1 MIAPNNDVG
10 KNLKMKQPDNINFIQ
25 QAIPEREVNLLDPR
39 IIYSIIVKNWY
50 WFLIAI
56 VTALFCARLYTGH
69 TMPVYR
75 STTTIL
81 IVESDNAQLAP
92 DVAILQGLG
101 LPGSMNNLQNQIS
114 ILKSRDLIGKT
125 LKELPFE
132 VDYYVKTIRNRLSL
146 YPDSPIRLISY
157 GEIPLPKD
165 VEFSVTFLG
174 NNQFNLTSE
183 SDYFVFQK
191 TASFGEVIEI
201 DNSTFSIECRNEKW
215 VESNLHSELFFIIH
229 SYTRL
234 VKSFSGR
241 LHIEPDSREGTI
253 LQISMDG
260 LNKAKDVDFLN
271 KHIERFQAISLDKK
285 NTEAQRR
292 IQFID
297 DQLVGI
303 TDSLSMTEN
312 RLQQFRSSHRV
323 MDLSAQGQALI
334 GQVTIL
340 ENERARLNLE
350 ANYYEYLSDYLT
362 KDVTGELP
370 IVPITMGISDPGLT
384 RLVDELSALQ
394 GQLSATGAGDLN
406 PLQRNL
412 EQRILTSKAALRET
426 LNGLRRA
433 NSLARSENQ
442 ESINRANSQA
452 SILPVT
458 ERQLL
463 GIERKFQLNNEL
475 YTFLLE
481 NRATQEMQKASNRA
495 DSEIIDLAD
504 ERFSSVVSP
513 NKMLIQLIALSLGI
527 SLPLLGFFLFFFL
540 SKELKYEDI
549 RAMTALPVVG
559 NIQHNSEKSN
569 TVVLDNPSS
578 TIAESFRLLRSRM
591 QFFTKDAIA
600 PVILVTSAM
609 PEDGKTFTA
618 INLASVY
625 SLLGKKTILIG
636 FDLRK
641 PMIFQD
647 FNLNNEKGISTW
659 LIGKDRFQ
667 DIIQDTSFVNLA
679 VISAGPVPP
688 NPSELTALGKTEELI
703 KLLKEK
709 YEYIIIDSSPIGIVS
724 DAFHLASLADACLLV
739 VRPDKTLKDM
749 LESTLIALN
758 ENGTKGV
765 SLVINDIRSES
776 KHYGFGE
783 KYGYTE
789 QRPKRR
795 F

>member
-1 MIAPNNDVG
+1 M
-10 KNLKMKQPDNINFIQ
+10 PD
-25 QAIPEREVNLLDPR
+25 REASLLDPR
-39 IIYSIIVKNWY
+39 IIFSIVAKNWY
-50 WFLIAI
+50 WFIVAI
-56 VTALFCARLYTGH
+56 VIALFCARIYIGH

-75 STTTIL
+75 SSATIL
-81 IVESDNAQLAP
+81 INETDNTQLSGDA
-92 DVAILQGLG
+92 AILQGLG
-101 LPGSMNNLQNQIS
+101 LPGSMNNLQNQIF
-114 ILKSRDLIGKT
+114 ILKSRDLIGRT
-125 LKELPFE
+125 LKELPFDI
-132 VDYYVKTIRNRLSL
+132 DYYVKTIRNRLSL
-146 YPDSPIRLISY
+146 YPDSPVKLISE

-174 NNQFNLTSE
+174 NNQFKLASE
-183 SDYFVFQK
+183 SDHFVFQK
-191 TASFGEVIEI
+191 IASFGDIIEI
-201 DNSTFSIECRNEKW
+201 NGGTFSIEKTNEEWIKT
-215 VESNLHSELFFIIH
+215 NLEEQLFFIIH
-229 SYTRL
+229 SYSRL
-234 VKSFSGR
+234 VKSYAGR
-241 LHIEPDSREGTI
+241 LNIDLDSREGTI
-253 LQISMDG
+253 LQISLQG
-260 LNKAKDVDFLN
+260 SNKAKDVDFLN
-271 KHIERFQAISLDKK
+271 KHIEGFQSISLDKK
-285 NTEAQRR
+285 NSEVQRR

-323 MDLSAQGQALI
+323 MDLSVQGQALI

-350 ANYYEYLSDYLT
+350 ANYYDYLSDYLS
-362 KDVTGELP
+362 KDVSGELP

-384 RLVDELSALQ
+384 RLVDELSLLQ
-394 GQLSATGAGDLN
+394 GQLSARGAGEMN
-406 PLQRNL
+406 PLQKNL
-412 EQRILTSKAALRET
+412 EQRILTSKSALRET

-442 ESINRANSQA
+442 EQINKANAQA

-495 DSEIIDLAD
+495 DSEVIDSAD

-513 NKMLIQLIALSLGI
+513 NKLLIQLIALSLGI
-527 SLPLLGFFLFFFL
+527 IVPLMVFFLFFL
-540 SKELKYEDI
+540 LNKKLKYEDI
-549 RAMTALPVVG
+549 RTLTALPIVG
-559 NIQHNSEKSN
+559 NIQHNSEKTN
-569 TVVLDNPSS
+569 TVVLDNPGS
-578 TIAESFRLLRSRM
+578 TIAEGFRLLRSRM
-591 QFFTKDAIA
+591 QFFTKDARTPI
-600 PVILVTSAM
+600 ILVTSTM

-647 FNLNNEKGISTW
+647 FELNNDKGVSTW
-659 LIGKDRFQ
+659 LIGKDRLQ
-667 DIIQDTSFVNLA
+667 DIIQETSFVNLS
-679 VISAGPVPP
+679 VIPAGPIPP
-688 NPSELTALGKTEELI
+688 NPSELTALSKTDELI

-724 DAFHLASLADACLLV
+724 DTFHLASLADACLLV
-739 VRPDKTLKDM
+739 VRPGKTLKDM
-749 LESTLIALN
+749 LENTLIALN
-758 ENGTKGV
+758 ENGIKGV
-765 SLVINDIRSES
+765 SLVINDIRSDS
-776 KHYGFGE
+776 KHYGYGE

-789 QRPKRR
+789 QRSKKRFLKIGKMNFVR
-795 F
+795 GHVTHKD